1 MRSPTQ
7 VLQLR
12 FATGPPPANWV
23 PDLLGLPRPCKH
35 LSVVFYSFSWSGPE
49 LRYSPSRR
57 LSPLPGCNHCRPIA
71 CLPPCRGR
79 LVQDQSTHLLLEYR
93 CTRYFYMEG
102 AGTFVPV
109 PAVAKGFNAQLQR
122 AAETLAATGQ
132 ATALDEQD
140 WDLPDKQLRWG
151 QGGRNFGEG

>member
-1 MRSPTQ
+1 MSYWW
-7 VLQLR
+7 LR
-12 FATGPPPANWV
+12 FRSAEHALPP
-23 PDLLGLPRPCKH
+23 
-35 LSVVFYSFSWSGPE
+35 
-49 LRYSPSRR
+49 R
-57 LSPLPGCNHCRPIA
+57 LTPFPGSERH
-71 CLPPCRGR
+71 LPPCRGP
-79 LVQDQSTHLLLEYR
+79 LTQDQSTHLLLEYR

-151 QGGRNFGEG
+151 RGARGLDVVEGAAWVRV